1 MRKQYST
8 DIKVKVVLTLLK
20 EEQTITQVASQFGIH
35 VTQLRQWRQTVLE
48 GLPALFDKEKAA
60 SLDQVRQLEAEKQTL
75 FAEIGRLSTELTWLK
90 KKSSPSLFA

>member
-20 EEQTITQVASQFGIH
+20 EEQTIAQVASQFGIH

-48 GLPALFDKEKAA
+48 GLPALFDKEKTA